1 MISSTKRQ
9 GCIPATAFLIAIV
22 IVGVMA
28 FQSKPST
35 SEKQYH
41 VTFTPD
47 EWQMRLQF
55 LDNAKQIMSKSTLP
69 ANVVSQW
76 SDSLTKFETEIAAQV
91 QKQMA
96 ADTLHKK

>member
-1 MISSTKRQ
+1 MISVTKRS
-9 GCIPATAFLIAIV
+9 GCIPQLTLVMGIV
-22 IVGVMA
+22 IVAVMA
-28 FQSKPST
+28 FQSKSAT

-76 SDSLTKFETEIAAQV
+76 SDSLTKFEAEIAAQV
-91 QKQMA
+91 QKQMS